1 VAHHPGLSEA
11 EAANRL
17 KQEGLNELPAARP
30 KTLWH
35 IAAEALREPMFLLL
49 IACGA
54 LYMTLGDYREGLLML
69 AGMLLIIVITFIQ
82 YQRTERALEALRN
95 LASPRALV
103 WRDGTP
109 RRIPGNQ
116 VVRGDVLALHEG
128 DRIPADAVLLEGAG
142 IMVDESLLTG
152 ESVPVQKHLDAPEQ
166 TLLFS
171 GTLMVSGRGFA
182 RVTHTGAATRFG
194 HIGASL
200 NAIQTGPTRL
210 QLELKKLIRML
221 GMAGVAICMVLVLV
235 FFANGTAFIPSLLHG
250 LSAAMAI
257 LPEEFPVVMTV
268 FMALGAWRLS
278 QSQVLTRQ
286 PAAIETL
293 GAASILCT
301 DKTGTITLNKM
312 SLQRFFTAEKQG
324 AFSDPEARSLL
335 HALRRAT
342 PASSSDPMEH
352 AIHDAWKNWAA
363 NAEIPPPLKEYP
375 LKHGFPAMSQ
385 VYREGNAHMVYA
397 KGAPELLFDLCLH
410 NAVQRAFWEDALAA
424 MAADGLRV
432 IAVAKANHGDAN
444 LPEHQRGFDFELLGL
459 AGLKDPVRAEVPQA
473 VNDCRHAGI
482 RVLMITGDYPITAS
496 SIARD
501 AGISGWNEVLTGAEI
516 DTMNDAQLRER
527 LKSVS
532 VCARVVPGQK
542 LRIVEALK
550 AEGEVV
556 AMTGDGVNDAPALK
570 AAHIGVAMGGK
581 GTDVAREAASLVLLD
596 DNFTSIVAGVRL
608 GRRINDNLR
617 KAMTYILAIHLPII
631 ALTMLPA
638 FMEGFPVL
646 LMPLHIVFM
655 ELIIDPVCSIAF
667 ESEREEPNIM
677 DRPPG
682 KPGQRFFG
690 SQEVRA
696 SIRYGLLLLTAVLL
710 VFAWSSSKAYPEGI
724 IRANTFSALILG
736 NMLLILSGLSYQRS
750 VWQVLTEGN
759 KALWLILGIAGSIL
773 ALVLLWPEAGRL
785 LALEQPSVPQ
795 FLVVPLVLAG
805 LLFIFEMM
813 KLMKKRRAQRAAF

>member
-1 VAHHPGLSEA
+1 
-11 EAANRL
+11 
-17 KQEGLNELPAARP
+17 
-30 KTLWH
+30 
-35 IAAEALREPMFLLL
+35 MFLLL

-54 LYMTLGDYREGLLML
+54 LYITWGDYHEGLLML

-82 YQRTERALEALRN
+82 YRRTERAMEALRN

-103 WRDGTP
+103 WRDGKP
-109 RRIPGNQ
+109 RRIAGNQ
-116 VVRGDVLALHEG
+116 VVRGDVLELHEG

-152 ESVPVQKHLDAPEQ
+152 ESVPVQKHLDSPEQ
-166 TLLFS
+166 QLLFS
-171 GTLMVSGRGFA
+171 GTLMVAGRGFA
-182 RVTHTGAATRFG
+182 EVTHTGAATRFG

-200 NAIQTGPTRL
+200 NAIQTGPTPL
-210 QLELKKLIRML
+210 QLELKKLIRVL
-221 GMAGVAICMVLVLV
+221 GLAGVGICILMVLL
-235 FFANGTAFIPSLLHG
+235 FFANGTAFLPSLLHG

-301 DKTGTITLNKM
+301 DKTGTITQNKM
-312 SLQRFFTAEKQG
+312 SLQRYFTAEKQG
-324 AFSDPEARSLL
+324 SFHDPEAQPLL

-352 AIHDAWKNWAA
+352 AIHDAWNNRAA
-363 NAEIPPPLKEYP
+363 DVIIPQVVKEYP
-375 LKHGFPAMSQ
+375 LKHGFPVMSH
-385 VYREGNAHMVYA
+385 VYLEGNAQKVYA

-410 NAVQRAFWEDALAA
+410 DETQRAFWEDALAA

-432 IAVAKANHGDAN
+432 IAVASANHAEGN
-444 LPEHQRGFDFELLGL
+444 LPEHQRDFAFELLGL

-473 VNDCRHAGI
+473 VNDCHRAGI

-501 AGISGWNEVLTGAEI
+501 AGITGWNEVLSGAEI
-516 DTMNDAQLRER
+516 DSMNDAQLRKR
-527 LKSVS
+527 LNAVS

-550 AEGEVV
+550 AEGAVV

-570 AAHIGVAMGGK
+570 AAAIGVAMGGK

-596 DNFTSIVAGVRL
+596 DNFTSIVAGIRL

-638 FMEGFPVL
+638 FWEGVPVL

-667 ESEREEPNIM
+667 ESECEEPNIM
-677 DRPPG
+677 DRPPA
-682 KPGQRFFG
+682 KPGKRFFG
-690 SQEVRA
+690 RQEVGA
-696 SIRYGLLLLTAVLL
+696 SIRYGLLLLAAVLV
-710 VFAWSSSKAYPEGI
+710 VFFWSSYREYSEGI
-724 IRANTFSALILG
+724 IRANSFSALIMG

-750 VWQVLTEGN
+750 VWQVLAEGN
-759 KALWLILGIAGSIL
+759 KALWVILGFAGGML
-773 ALVLLWPEAGRL
+773 ALVLLWPEAGKVL
-785 LALEQPSVPQ
+785 SMEQPNLQQ
-795 FLVVPLVLAG
+795 FVSVPLVLAG
-805 LLFIFEMM
+805 LLFVFEMM
-813 KLMKKRRAQRAAF
+813 KLMKKRQAQRVAF